1 MKVSAEYLQT
11 LQNRIEIIANNIANV
26 NTPGFKEG
34 LLFIEETYNAQERSN
49 TVATYGSVVPGSEE
63 LPVLENNLYIGQRV
77 DFRQGALIESD
88 LPLDMAIYGEGFF
101 QVRTAD
107 GQIAYT
113 RAGLFK
119 TDGVGNL
126 VNNNGLLAEPHVV
139 IPDNVSEIAVK
150 KDGTIKGIIDEEVVD
165 LAQMMLYKFENPH
178 GLEPIGDNLFLAT
191 EASGEAIE
199 GVPDSEGFGII
210 MGGMLEKSNT
220 DIVNAMTK
228 LIEAQRAYQFDLRV
242 AKDQDEMMV
251 QAIQMRG

>member
-49 TVATYGSVVPGSEE
+49 TVALFGGVVPGSEE
-63 LPVLENNLYIGQRV
+63 YPVIDGNLYIGQRV

-88 LPLDMAIYGEGFF
+88 MPLDMAIYGEGFF
-101 QVRTAD
+101 QVRTPD

-119 TDGVGNL
+119 TDASGNL
-126 VNNNGLLAEPHVV
+126 VNNKGMLVEPHLV
-139 IPDNVSEIAVK
+139 IPDNVSEITVK
-150 KDGTIKGIIDEEVVD
+150 KDGTIKGIIDKEVVD
-165 LAQMMLYKFENPH
+165 IGQMLLYRFENPH
-178 GLEPIGDNLFLAT
+178 GLEQVGDNLFLASD
-191 EASGEAIE
+191 ASGEAIE
-199 GVPDSEGFGII
+199 GVADTQGFGTI
-210 MGGMLEKSNT
+210 MGGMIEKSNT